1 MKSFLQKYC
10 LLGGLLLL
18 LTACASYTDDVKVV
32 QQAFRSGQYSEALQ
46 KLDASGLKEQTR
58 NRLLYFLERAMILDR
73 QGEREQSR
81 QLLMQADR
89 VVDELYTTSV
99 SKSAASFVFN
109 DSAQDYSGED
119 YEKVAIHTMLA
130 HSFIEDGKLK
140 EARVEA
146 ARINTR
152 LNEINSG
159 YEDNKN
165 RYKEDAYARYLA
177 GIIYESQG
185 EYDSAIVDYRAALKI
200 YDGDYNKIFSTRA
213 PDHLVI
219 ALYRLL
225 IKRNRADEAKEM
237 KSRYQLQGPKIDNRE
252 PMGEIV
258 VLHEVG
264 DIASKEKSEF
274 VIPIGKEVVRFSFPV
289 IRRVRTQFGRT
300 GIKIDE
306 DRMENADLAQNLD
319 IIARETLEDRRGRIL
334 AKSVARLILKSQMTQ
349 RAEKELGVI
358 GLIAGNIYG
367 AVTETADTRSWVLL
381 PAAIEVSRVQL
392 KPGQYDVTIF
402 NDGKTSRVRKLKI
415 KPGEIEIIRDY

>member
-73 QGEREQSR
+73 QGEREESR
-81 QLLMQADR
+81 KLLMKADR
-89 VVDELYTTSV
+89 IVDELYTTSV

-119 YEKVAIHTMLA
+119 YEKVAIHTILA

-225 IKRNRADEAKEM
+225 IKRNRADEAKEI
-237 KSRYQLQGPKIDNRE
+237 KSRYQLQGPKIEARE
-252 PMGEIV
+252 PMGEVV

-349 RAEKELGVI
+349 RAEKELGVL

-392 KPGQYDVTIF
+392 KPGQYDLTIY

>member
-1 MKSFLQKYC
+1 MKSLLQKYC
-10 LLGGLLLL
+10 LSGGLLLL
-18 LTACASYTDDVKVV
+18 LTGCASYTDDVKVV
-32 QQAFRSGQYSEALQ
+32 QQAFRAGQYSEALQ

-73 QGEREQSR
+73 QGQREESR
-81 QLLMQADR
+81 QLLMKADR

-99 SKSAASFVFN
+99 SKTAASFVFN
-109 DSAQDYSGED
+109 DSAQDYPGED
-119 YEKVAIHTMLA
+119 YEKVAIHTILA

-152 LNEINSG
+152 LNEINSV

-225 IKRNRADEAKEM
+225 LKRNRADEAKDL
-237 KSRYQLQGPKIDNRE
+237 KSRYQLQGPKIETRE
-252 PMGEIV
+252 PMGEVV

-306 DRMENADLAQNLD
+306 DQMENAELAQNLD

-349 RAEKELGVI
+349 RAEQELGVI

-381 PAAIEVSRVQL
+381 PAAVKVSRVQL
-392 KPGQYDVTIF
+392 KPGQYDMTIF